1 MQCPSLDPRLKNENE
16 RKIAIKD
23 TVEITGKFRHGL
35 YIR

>member
-1 MQCPSLDPRLKNENE
+1 MQYSSLDPRLQKENE

-23 TVEITGKFRHGL
+23 TVEITGKFRHRL